1 MKILNFGSAN
11 IDYVYSLNHIVLA
24 GETQTSS
31 NMNIFPGG
39 KGLNQSVALAR
50 AGADVYHAG
59 CFGTD
64 AGILIDL
71 LRKSGAD
78 VSLAKRVDIKNGHAI
93 IQVSAD
99 GENSIIICSGS
110 NAMIT
115 ESYVDDVLKNF
126 DRGEFIL
133 LQNEINN
140 VEYIIKSAFEKGLN
154 VILNPSPVNQ
164 NLKNIDL
171 NMLSYLVLNEV
182 EAKDMGIY
190 NGSTEDIKNVLNTYP
205 NLTVVLT
212 LGKNGSVLCNKDCK
226 IFSSAYNVKTVD
238 TTAAGDT
245 FTGFFIAMTA
255 NGENYENSLKTAS
268 AAAALAVSKNGAA
281 PSIPNLA
288 DVLKFIDTFDKNH

>member
-1 MKILNFGSAN
+1 
-11 IDYVYSLNHIVLA
+11 
-24 GETQTSS
+24 
-31 NMNIFPGG
+31 MNIFPGG

-64 AGILIDL
+64 ADILIDL
-71 LRKSGAD
+71 LAKSGAD
-78 VSLAKRVDIKNGHAI
+78 VSLAKRVDTKNGHAI

-99 GENSIIICSGS
+99 GENSIVIYGGS
-110 NAMIT
+110 NTMIT
-115 ESYVDDVLKNF
+115 KSYVDDVLEKF
-126 DRGEFIL
+126 EQGDFIL

-140 VEYIIKSAFEKGLN
+140 VDYIIKSAFEKGLK
-154 VILNPSPVNQ
+154 VILNPSPFTQ
-164 NLKNIDL
+164 NLKLIDL

-190 NGSTEDIKNVLNTYP
+190 DGDTEELKKLLSAYP

-212 LGKNGSVLCNKDCK
+212 LGKKGSFLCSSDCNIFCPSFK
-226 IFSSAYNVKTVD
+226 IKAVD

-245 FTGFFIAMTA
+245 FTGFFIAMLA
-255 NGENYENSLKTAS
+255 RGENYEKSLKIAS

-281 PSIPNLA
+281 PSIPVFNE
-288 DVLKFIDTFDKNH
+288 VLNFIDTFDKKQK